1 MNCIE
6 ANKIP
11 ITEILSSVYNCRP
24 ESQSG
29 NKLRYFS
36 PVRNERTPSFFVTPG
51 TNRWIDFGA
60 NKKGG
65 SIDLVCELSNVDVT
79 SAIHIIEKMR
89 PSNIKVKFDPKMKNS
104 KMRIE
109 KVREITSISLIKYLE
124 KRSISFSIA
133 FKYLK
138 EVTYFVNGKCY
149 YALGFKNDLG
159 GWELRN
165 GIKSERFPKGFKGGI
180 LPKTITTIPGIKHDT
195 LNLYEGFFN
204 FLSCIEFFRT
214 NPQYDSIVLNS
225 LVNLHKVDLNKYE
238 RINLWLDNDEP
249 GINAANKVIT
259 DHGNAHNLS
268 QMYYPDFNDFNDF
281 IIEENKIKN
290 NKHNE

>member
-1 MNCIE
+1 MNCNE

-29 NKLRYFS
+29 NSLRYFS

-51 TNRWIDFGA
+51 INRWIDYGA

-65 SIDLVCELSNVDVT
+65 SIDLVCELSNVDVS
-79 SAIHIIEKMR
+79 SAINILQKMR
-89 PSNIKVKFDPKMKNS
+89 PSNIIVKFDPKMKKS
-104 KMRIE
+104 SMRIE
-109 KVREITSISLIKYLE
+109 KVRDITSRALISYLE

-133 FKYLK
+133 YRYLK
-138 EVTYFVNGKCY
+138 EVTYSVNGKCY

-165 GIKSERFPKGFKGGI
+165 DVKAPNCPKGYKGCI
-180 LPKTITTIPGIKHDT
+180 SPKTITTIPGTKHDT

-204 FLSCIEFFRT
+204 FLSCIEFFKT
-214 NPQYDSIVLNS
+214 SPQYDTIVLNS

-249 GINAANKVIT
+249 GINAANKVIA
-259 DHGNAHNLS
+259 DHGNAFNFS

-281 IIEENKIKN
+281 LLAERRINSKN
-290 NKHNE
+290 HE